1 MCKLA
6 YVVEVNPDSQI
17 GKNTL
22 GKKLVGIKIGPS
34 EEAIKAD
41 IHEIY
46 ANKKVFTSIHFT
58 KLS

>member
-1 MCKLA
+1 
-6 YVVEVNPDSQI
+6 VVEVNPDSQI